1 MWIYGTG
8 FPKSLDVSKAIDREL
23 DSMGSYGGPKSDAHA
38 GWIARGRM
46 RGEDGHAGFQRPWM
60 QDEQAVDRAA
70 RQYLAA
76 TDAARQWQGWGTALK
91 PAWEPVIL
99 ARKPLSEKTVAANVL
114 RWGTGALNIDVC
126 RVETAENPSGKRRDG
141 KAPGREIGTW
151 ANDRRSAETFA
162 QQRAGE
168 AIGRWPANV
177 VHDGSEEV
185 VGMFPQ
191 TAPSSDRKRVNRA
204 TTQFEFGDG
213 KPEGSIP
220 SGHADSGS
228 AARFFYCPKASKA
241 DRAGSKHPTVKPVTL
256 MRWLCK
262 LVTPPGGL
270 VLDPFAGSGTT
281 GLAAVSEG
289 FSAILCEAEDE
300 YVADM
305 RNRFGR
311 GIE

>member
-1 MWIYGTG
+1 
-8 FPKSLDVSKAIDREL
+8 
-23 DSMGSYGGPKSDAHA
+23 
-38 GWIARGRM
+38 
-46 RGEDGHAGFQRPWM
+46 M

-114 RWGTGALNIDVC
+114 RWGTGALNIDEC
-126 RVETAENPSGKRRDG
+126 RT
-141 KAPGREIGTW
+141 
-151 ANDRRSAETFA
+151 
-162 QQRAGE
+162 AGE
-168 AIGRWPANV
+168 VPQTTQGADGGKDLCPEGMQMSQPHAAGRWPANV

-185 VGMFPQ
+185 VEMFPV
-191 TAPSSDRKRVNRA
+191 TSGSSSYLRSAPAK
-204 TTQFEFGDG
+204 
-213 KPEGSIP
+213 
-220 SGHADSGS
+220 SGHFCGPVPKGGDVLGYNDPGS

-241 DRAGSKHPTVKPVTL
+241 DRAGSKHPTVKPVNL

-289 FSAILCEAEDE
+289 FRAVLCEAEDE

-305 RNRFGR
+305 RNRFGG